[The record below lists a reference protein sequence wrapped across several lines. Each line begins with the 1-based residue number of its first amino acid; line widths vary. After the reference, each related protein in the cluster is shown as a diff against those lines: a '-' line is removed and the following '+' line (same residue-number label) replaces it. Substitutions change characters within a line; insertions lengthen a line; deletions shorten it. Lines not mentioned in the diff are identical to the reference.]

1 MKLAWSIL
9 FLVICNAEQV
19 IGTWRRNSVDHPTTA
34 ITPVN
39 GKHLRLLASPVS
51 HFIVVQNDD
60 ILWNLFDISIG
71 TRSSREFS
79 IWKETRLVMS
89 SSLPFRTRLAFTS
102 LQLHVKHSIFLINH
116 EFRLRRIRLLIFSLV
131 IHTSPLLGLIYSSM
145 TCPTNVEEW
154 ASYLKGL
161 TLVYSLH
168 FIQNKT
174 IDCWLI
180 ASTWILGGWLV
191 RRCCCRNSKQIQRFR
206 FFSSVDGWS
215 IKYPYSNPRIF
226 C

>member
-1 MKLAWSIL
+1 MIFYEICSIFLLGHEARGNFRFEKKLDWS
-9 FLVICNAEQV
+9 C
-19 IGTWRRNSVDHPTTA
+19 R
-34 ITPVN
+34 PVC
-39 GKHLRLLASPVS
+39 P
-51 HFIVVQNDD
+51 
-60 ILWNLFDISIG
+60 
-71 TRSSREFS
+71 SS
-79 IWKETRLVMS
+79 
-89 SSLPFRTRLAFTS
+89 RTRLAFTS